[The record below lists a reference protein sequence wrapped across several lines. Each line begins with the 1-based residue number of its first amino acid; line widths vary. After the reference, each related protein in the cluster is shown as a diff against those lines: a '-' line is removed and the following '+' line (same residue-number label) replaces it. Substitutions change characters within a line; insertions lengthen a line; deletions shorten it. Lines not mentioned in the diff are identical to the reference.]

1 MYPQRHPRPSPRKPV
16 TEPVDDDDNDVG
28 AATVEILSWA
38 AMSVVVIVAIAT
50 ALQVL
55 GLDIIDYVRA
65 QLGV

>member
-1 MYPQRHPRPSPRKPV
+1 MYPQTHPRPKRRQPV
-16 TEPVDDDDNDVG
+16 EESVKDDDDVG

-38 AMSVVVIVAIAT
+38 AMSVVVIVALAT

-55 GLDIIDYVRA
+55 GLDIIDYVRT

>member
-1 MYPQRHPRPSPRKPV
+1 MYPQTHPRPKRRQ
-16 TEPVDDDDNDVG
+16 PVDESIDDDADVG

-38 AMSVVVIVAIAT
+38 AMSVVVIVALAT

-55 GLDIIDYVRA
+55 GLDIIDYVRT

>member
-1 MYPQRHPRPSPRKPV
+1 MYPQTHPRPKRRRPFTDV
-16 TEPVDDDDNDVG
+16 AEGDTDVG

-55 GLDIIDYVRA
+55 GLDIIDYVRT

>member
-1 MYPQRHPRPSPRKPV
+1 MYPQTHPRPKRRQPV
-16 TEPVDDDDNDVG
+16 HDTVEDDVDVG

-38 AMSVVVIVAIAT
+38 AMSVVIIVAMAT

>member
-1 MYPQRHPRPSPRKPV
+1 MYPQTHPRPKRRRPV
-16 TEPVDDDDNDVG
+16 TDVAEDDADAG

-55 GLDIIDYVRA
+55 GLDIIDYVRT

>member
-1 MYPQRHPRPSPRKPV
+1 MYPQTHSRPKRRQPV
-16 TEPVDDDDNDVG
+16 RDAVEDDAG

-38 AMSVVVIVAIAT
+38 AMSVVIIVAMAT

>member
-1 MYPQRHPRPSPRKPV
+1 MYPQTHPRPKRRQPV
-16 TEPVDDDDNDVG
+16 RDAVEDDADVG

-38 AMSVVVIVAIAT
+38 AMSVVIIVAMAT

>member
-1 MYPQRHPRPSPRKPV
+1 MYPQTHPRSKRRQPV
-16 TEPVDDDDNDVG
+16 GDAVEDDADVG

-38 AMSVVVIVAIAT
+38 AMSVVIIVAMAT

>member
-1 MYPQRHPRPSPRKPV
+1 MYPQRHPRPRPRKPV
-16 TEPVDDDDNDVG
+16 TGPVDDDEADVG

>member
-1 MYPQRHPRPSPRKPV
+1 MYPQTHPRPKRRQPV
-16 TEPVDDDDNDVG
+16 DEPVEDDTDVG

-38 AMSVVVIVAIAT
+38 AMSVVVIVALAT

-55 GLDIIDYVRA
+55 GLDIIDYVRT

>member
-1 MYPQRHPRPSPRKPV
+1 MYPQTHPRPKRRRPV
-16 TEPVDDDDNDVG
+16 TDVVEDDPDVG

-55 GLDIIDYVRA
+55 GLDIIDYVRT

>member
-1 MYPQRHPRPSPRKPV
+1 MYPQTHPRPNRRRPV
-16 TEPVDDDDNDVG
+16 TDVVEDDDADVG

-55 GLDIIDYVRA
+55 GLDIIDYVRT